1 MKFLGNRWFLF
12 KFRRYFPVFLL
23 LALLF
28 GCGNDSSTPSPYNPF
43 SVYNGK
49 NTPADLTEDNVSQLG
64 FELYFGATLLGDLHD
79 VPLFEA
85 GEKGVED
92 GVALDGAKNVHA
104 ERAKRAEFSDGD
116 GGTLVSDMMI
126 DRNNGKAEGTVA
138 WDNYRLDSTFG
149 ILKAV
154 EWNGCVVKGSALV
167 SGVVDIQ
174 RETFSQVTFSFQ
186 KLRLIFGNGAEL
198 VVTGKVSWVFDD
210 SGEYPTENMTM
221 DMDVTGILGSSI
233 GLYRDIK
240 MTTIEWVDGVSV
252 EISGRYY
259 SADLGYVNV
268 LPTPVTLYVVYGTMW
283 PTYGV
288 IIFNNTTGKEA
299 LFDYETNDVI
309 FPAGAN

>member
-1 MKFLGNRWFLF
+1 MKFFCNRWFLF
-12 KFRRYFPVFLL
+12 KLRRYFPVFLL

-28 GCGNDSSTPSPYNPF
+28 GCGNDSSTLSPYNPF

-85 GEKGVED
+85 GEKGVEN
-92 GVALDGAKNVHA
+92 GANNVIA
-104 ERAKRAEFSDGD
+104 ERAKRVEFSDGD
-116 GGTLVSDMMI
+116 GGSLVSDMVI
-126 DRNNGKAEGTVA
+126 DRNNGKAEGTVT

-149 ILKAV
+149 ILKAE

-167 SGVVDIQ
+167 SGVVDLQ
-174 RETFSQVTFSFQ
+174 GETFSQVTFSFQ
-186 KLRLIFGNGAEL
+186 KLRLLFGNGDEL

-221 DMDVTGILGSSI
+221 DMDVTGIHGSSI
-233 GLYRDIK
+233 GLYRGIK
-240 MTTIEWVDGVSV
+240 MTIIEWIDGVSV

-259 SADLGYVNV
+259 SAGLGYVNV
-268 LPTPVTLYVVYGTMW
+268 LPTPVTLYVGYGTMW
-283 PTYGV
+283 PVYGV
-288 IIFNNTTGKEA
+288 IGFDNTTGKEA

-309 FPAGAN
+309 LPAGAN